1 MAYSTAAQA
10 REYMPKVT
18 STIRA
23 DADLLKDIE
32 NSDNSIIKPILSKQ
46 YDLTD
51 STITSNTTFIEF
63 SARCGALQCMKVI
76 YGANKQSGL
85 KPDIEQL
92 EKEVDEMKRQFMVG
106 GYRL

>member
-10 REYMPKVT
+10 REYMPKVDT
-18 STIRA
+18 NIRS

-32 NSDNSIIKPILSKQ
+32 NSDNSIIKPIFSKQ

-51 STITSNTTFIEF
+51 STITTNLTFVEF
-63 SARCGALQCMKVI
+63 SAKCGALQCMKTI
-76 YGANKQSGL
+76 YSANQRSGL
-85 KPDIEQL
+85 VADIEQL
-92 EKEVDEMKRQFMVG
+92 EKDVDEMKRQFMVG